1 VGLKKQPA
9 YEFSGPARDGYDR
22 LSQCRMISFYR
33 GMLHVLGG
41 SYEDVEIQLLTES
54 RRFILYAKGRNNLS
68 FEAFSWQT
76 VI

>member
-9 YEFSGPARDGYDR
+9 NEFSGPASDGYGR
-22 LSQCRMISFYR
+22 LSQCRMMSFFR
-33 GMLHVLGG
+33 GKPHALSG
-41 SYEDVEIQLLTES
+41 SYEDVEIQLLTAS
-54 RRFILYAKGRNNLS
+54 RRSILYAKGRNNLL